1 MKPNF
6 QDGFVPT
13 KKESRVTT
21 RLSFFVLCNKSTEAA
36 LRAASVDFSFMT

>member
-13 KKESRVTT
+13 QKESRVVT
-21 RLSFFVLCNKSTEAA
+21 RLSFCVLYNKSTEAA
-36 LRAASVDFSFMT
+36 LRAASVDLSFMT